1 MYNFGYFGIVGFSR
15 CEGDWCWRVLIVRGP
30 HYYRI
35 PLPYPIYLIVK
46 ALYIKKIN
54 NNLKNFKKV

>member
-1 MYNFGYFGIVGFSR
+1 MSMGIVGFSR
-15 CEGDWCWRVLIVRGP
+15 GEGDWCWRVLIVKGLRN
-30 HYYRI
+30 YRI

-54 NNLKNFKKV
+54 DNLKKV

>member
-1 MYNFGYFGIVGFSR
+1 MYNYSTYGIVGFSR
-15 CEGDWCWRVLIVRGP
+15 CEGDWCWRVLIVRGI
-30 HYYRI
+30 HCYRI